1 MKDTNS
7 TTENITTNQEE
18 NVMNEELLEKKSN
31 LQMISKAG
39 MKIVT

>member
-18 NVMNEELLEKKSN
+18 NVMNEELLEKKR
-31 LQMISKAG
+31 A
-39 MKIVT
+39 TYR

>member
-18 NVMNEELLEKKSN
+18 NVMNEELLEKKE
-31 LQMISKAG
+31 
-39 MKIVT
+39 

>member
-31 LQMISKAG
+31 L
-39 MKIVT
+39 